1 MDGLKQRV
9 VGALVIVSL
18 AVIFLPMIFDEPHQ
32 PSKTQLIPIPV
43 QSELP
48 VITINSPQKPDFK
61 IIEGADEAQAN
72 SERQGVQPQKSSTD
86 SPDASSE
93 ANVSHSASNEAES
106 SKKPANVSTE
116 KQNDVAVKDGAEI
129 KSSSIDA
136 KKSNVEKSDKAT
148 SVFQEKALSNVWMVQ
163 LGTFGN
169 HKNAYNL
176 RDSLRKDGFDGHTT
190 KVDKDG
196 KQLVRVFSGP
206 YADKTHADKVKKQLD
221 KKYKLNT
228 LVVHFK

>member
-48 VITINSPQKPDFK
+48 VITLNSPQKPKFK
-61 IIEGADEAQAN
+61 IIEPSD
-72 SERQGVQPQKSSTD
+72 GVQNSTT
-86 SPDASSE
+86 
-93 ANVSHSASNEAES
+93 ANVLAGPSAVENNVVEVVVTSNPVEGEVVEVGTNPKSAEKVKVAEPNAS
-106 SKKPANVSTE
+106 EKPSK
-116 KQNDVAVKDGAEI
+116 
-129 KSSSIDA
+129 
-136 KKSNVEKSDKAT
+136 
-148 SVFQEKALSNVWMVQ
+148 SVFKEKELSNVWMVQ

-176 RDSLRKDGFDGHTT
+176 RDTLRKDGFDGHTT

-196 KQLVRVFSGP
+196 TQLIRVFSGP
-206 YADKTHADKVKKQLD
+206 YTDKAHADKVKKQLD
-221 KKYKLNT
+221 KKFKLKT

>member
-48 VITINSPQKPDFK
+48 VITLNSPQKPKFK
-61 IIEGADEAQAN
+61 IIEPSDNEQNA
-72 SERQGVQPQKSSTD
+72 T
-86 SPDASSE
+86 SE
-93 ANVSHSASNEAES
+93 AVVSDSNAVESNKTEVSATRDVEKDNTVES
-106 SKKPANVSTE
+106 SLSE
-116 KQNDVAVKDGAEI
+116 KTVEEEKVVKAV
-129 KSSSIDA
+129 
-136 KKSNVEKSDKAT
+136 VDKNT
-148 SVFQEKALSNVWMVQ
+148 PSSVFKEKELSNVWMVQ

-176 RDSLRKDGFDGHTT
+176 RDTLRKDGFDGHTT
-190 KVDKDG
+190 KLDKDG

-206 YADKTHADKVKKQLD
+206 YADKAHADKVKKQLD
-221 KKYKLNT
+221 KKFKLKT

>member
-32 PSKTQLIPIPV
+32 PTKTQLIPIPV

-48 VITINSPQKPDFK
+48 VITLNAPQKPKFK
-61 IIEGADEAQAN
+61 IIEPSDEVVSDSTPEHVEVKGKVVESSATQVVTSN
-72 SERQGVQPQKSSTD
+72 SAIDVENEK
-86 SPDASSE
+86 ASSGTTI
-93 ANVSHSASNEAES
+93 A
-106 SKKPANVSTE
+106 E
-116 KQNDVAVKDGAEI
+116 KQEVVKVETA
-129 KSSSIDA
+129 
-136 KKSNVEKSDKAT
+136 EKST
-148 SVFQEKALSNVWMVQ
+148 SSVFKEKELSNVWMVQ

-206 YADKTHADKVKKQLD
+206 YADKAYADKVKKQLD
-221 KKYKLNT
+221 KKFKLKT

>member
-48 VITINSPQKPDFK
+48 VITLNSPQKPKFK
-61 IIEGADEAQAN
+61 IIEPSDDGMSDLPPEEPVDRESENDNKGVESIASEVAVGSPAPEGQSQKVSPVAKVVERQEVVNADE
-72 SERQGVQPQKSSTD
+72 KL
-86 SPDASSE
+86 
-93 ANVSHSASNEAES
+93 SAPVF
-106 SKKPANVSTE
+106 KE
-116 KQNDVAVKDGAEI
+116 KE
-129 KSSSIDA
+129 
-136 KKSNVEKSDKAT
+136 
-148 SVFQEKALSNVWMVQ
+148 LSNVWMVQ

-206 YADKTHADKVKKQLD
+206 YADKAYADKVKKQLD
-221 KKYKLNT
+221 KKFKLKT

>member
-48 VITINSPQKPDFK
+48 VITLNSPQKPKFK
-61 IIEGADEAQAN
+61 LIEPSDAKAVEIAPESTVETDSSTVGRAADTAN
-72 SERQGVQPQKSSTD
+72 SDIVSSD
-86 SPDASSE
+86 QVSDMNDQAPA
-93 ANVSHSASNEAES
+93 AN
-106 SKKPANVSTE
+106 
-116 KQNDVAVKDGAEI
+116 
-129 KSSSIDA
+129 A
-136 KKSNVEKSDKAT
+136 KVVEKKTA
-148 SVFQEKALSNVWMVQ
+148 EKVEKKKTPKTPTFKEKELSNVWMVQ

-190 KVDKDG
+190 NVEKDG

-206 YADKTHADKVKKQLD
+206 YADKAHADKIKKQLD
-221 KKYKLNT
+221 KKFKLKT

>member
-48 VITINSPQKPDFK
+48 VITLNSPQKPKFK
-61 IIEGADEAQAN
+61 IIESSDGGSKAAAEELVDGSSKSIVGIVQSDDSEVAEPSMVSEDMVQQNSPSEQIVEEREVVSVDAN
-72 SERQGVQPQKSSTD
+72 EKSSP
-86 SPDASSE
+86 SMF
-93 ANVSHSASNEAES
+93 
-106 SKKPANVSTE
+106 KE
-116 KQNDVAVKDGAEI
+116 KE
-129 KSSSIDA
+129 
-136 KKSNVEKSDKAT
+136 
-148 SVFQEKALSNVWMVQ
+148 LSNVWMVQ

-176 RDSLRKDGFDGHTT
+176 RDSLRESGFDGHTT
-190 KVDKDG
+190 KIDKDG

-206 YADKTHADKVKKQLD
+206 YADKAYADSVKKKLD
-221 KKYKLNT
+221 KKFKLKT